1 MDTSFDTCLSMEDE
15 GIFPRAITYLFERVE
30 QKFSA
35 IPNSEIIINAQFIEL
50 YKEEII
56 DLLESLSAGSI
67 AHRQISQFNNPIT
80 TMVISFMNLI
90 QLKQKSKYTKI
101 RWYFH

>member
-1 MDTSFDTCLSMEDE
+1 MEDE

-67 AHRQISQFNNPIT
+67 AHRQNKSIQQPNNNNGDLIHEFNSI
-80 TMVISFMNLI
+80 
-90 QLKQKSKYTKI
+90 KTKI
-101 RWYFH
+101 EIHEDPVVFSLTDV